1 MKKLLIRVGA
11 SKDFYGAF
19 VVEYNGIWASGK
31 TVAEC
36 KENVEQAISLI
47 KSELPVEQWPEILKE
62 EYEIV
67 WQYDVQ
73 SLLQFYSK
81 YFTNTALERMTGIH
95 HKQLWNYLHGVSTP
109 RAAAKHKIEDAFHK
123 LGAELMSIKL

>member
-19 VVEYNGIWASGK
+19 AVEYNGIWASGK

-47 KSELPVEQWPEILKE
+47 KSELPVEPWPEILKE

-67 WQYDVQ
+67 WQYDVL

-81 YFTNTALERMTGIH
+81 YFTNTALERVTGIH
-95 HKQLWNYLHGVSTP
+95 HKQLWNFCMECQLH
-109 RAAAKHKIEDAFHK
+109 
-123 LGAELMSIKL
+123 ELRLSRR